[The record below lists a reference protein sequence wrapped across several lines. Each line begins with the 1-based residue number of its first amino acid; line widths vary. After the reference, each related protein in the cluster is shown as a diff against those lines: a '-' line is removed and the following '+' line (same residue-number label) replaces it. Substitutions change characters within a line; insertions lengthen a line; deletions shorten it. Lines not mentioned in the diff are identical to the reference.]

1 MELTCNGITYALH
14 AIGVPG
20 KTIESFINKH
30 KRDKYIWR
38 LFEQYALK
46 AAEKGKKL
54 GAKAIME
61 RVRWEC
67 EIEDSGEFKI
77 NNDYTAYYA
86 RVFAIA
92 HPEYADFFEFRQV
105 KGLSE

>member
-1 MELTCNGITYALH
+1 MELTCNGISRALYS
-14 AIGVPG
+14 IGVPER
-20 KTIESFINKH
+20 TILSFIDRH
-30 KRDKYIWR
+30 KRDKYIWK

-46 AAEKGKKL
+46 AAQKDKKI

-77 NNDYTAYYA
+77 NNDYTSYYA

-105 KGLSE
+105 KGLSL